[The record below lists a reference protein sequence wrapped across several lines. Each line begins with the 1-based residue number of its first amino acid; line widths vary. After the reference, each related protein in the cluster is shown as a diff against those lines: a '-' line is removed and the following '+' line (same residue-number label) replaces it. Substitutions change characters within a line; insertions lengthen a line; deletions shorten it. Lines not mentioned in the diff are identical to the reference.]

1 MNTLRIRAGRSAMAL
16 IRDGGF
22 SLDAVRSYYG
32 PASGPRWLIVS
43 GFDRTLL
50 SSGVLGNR
58 HPVLLA
64 GSSAGAWRFAAWLQ
78 PEPEKSY
85 NALIE
90 SYLTASYHRKD
101 SPQDILKT
109 LGGIINTF
117 LERDAV
123 PFALANKK
131 YRFAVST
138 MRCRPLTA
146 SERPWIQKG
155 GFMLSYLMNIASP
168 STLHTFGERV
178 IFYNGPKPPS
188 FCLRSD
194 FRGTFIRL
202 SATNFRAAVLASGAI
217 PVVVAGVRD
226 IFGAPTGI
234 YRDGGFFDYHLTHR
248 YTERDDE
255 VTLFFNHQE
264 RIIPGWMD
272 KKRMKRRPSEE
283 ILDNVLMVYP
293 SEAFVEGLPGG
304 KVPDRDDL
312 TDLIDDPET
321 RIRNWWQTV
330 RQSAHFGEEFLELVE
345 SGRIRD
351 VVEPI
356 S

>member
-1 MNTLRIRAGRSAMAL
+1 MDSLQIRAGRSACAL

-32 PASGPRWLIVS
+32 PASGPRWLVVS
-43 GFDRTLL
+43 GFDQTLIASEL
-50 SSGVLGNR
+50 LGR
-58 HPVLLA
+58 QRPVLLA

-85 NALIE
+85 RSLLE
-90 SYLTASYHRKD
+90 HYVTAPYRRTD
-101 SPQDILKT
+101 TPEQVLRT
-109 LGGIINTF
+109 LGAIVNRY

-123 PFALANKK
+123 PFALANR
-131 YRFAVST
+131 RFRLAVST
-138 MRCRPLTA
+138 VRCRNLAA
-146 SERPWIQKG
+146 SENSWVQRAA
-155 GFMLSYLMNIASP
+155 FTVSYLFNIASP
-168 STLHTFGERV
+168 ATLRAFGERI

-188 FCLRSD
+188 FCLRSE
-194 FRGTFIRL
+194 FRGRYMRL
-202 SATNFRAAVLASGAI
+202 SETNFRAAVLASGAI

-226 IFGAPTGI
+226 IYGAPRGV

-272 KKRMKRRPSEE
+272 KKRMNRRPPED
-283 ILDNVLMVYP
+283 ILHNVLMVYP
-293 SEAFVEGLPGG
+293 SESFVQRLPGG
-304 KVPDRDDL
+304 KVPDRDDI

-321 RIRNWWQTV
+321 RIRNW
-330 RQSAHFGEEFLELVE
+330 RQAVERSAHLGEEFLELVE
-345 SGRIRD
+345 SGRIRH
-351 VVEPI
+351 VVEPLT
-356 S
+356 